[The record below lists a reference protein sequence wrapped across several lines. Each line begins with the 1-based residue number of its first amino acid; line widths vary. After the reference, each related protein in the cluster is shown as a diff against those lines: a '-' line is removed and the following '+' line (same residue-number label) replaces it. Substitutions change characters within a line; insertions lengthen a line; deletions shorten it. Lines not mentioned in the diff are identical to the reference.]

1 MKKMSQAVFD
11 LFISLFLLSFC
22 ENERCTCVYVNSEII
37 MIIVIMNFLNNR
49 NLLIIKYVN

>member
-1 MKKMSQAVFD
+1 MSHAVFD

-22 ENERCTCVYVNSEII
+22 ESERCTCVYVNSEII

>member
-1 MKKMSQAVFD
+1 MSHAIFG

-37 MIIVIMNFLNNR
+37 MKIVIMNFLNNR
-49 NLLIIKYVN
+49 NLLIITYVN

>member
-1 MKKMSQAVFD
+1 MSQTVFD

-37 MIIVIMNFLNNR
+37 IMIIVIMNFLNNR